1 MAHQTIAKY
10 STPSGITLEVMV
22 QIIEPYIEDCGEEP
36 RICQRAVSSSRAK
49 CSAEIVLRDE
59 HGEDQFLCRTH
70 AAQELRTNLDLLA
83 RAVIEI
89 SLIAKRP
96 L

>member
-1 MAHQTIAKY
+1 VI
-10 STPSGITLEVMV
+10 V

-36 RICQRAVSSSRAK
+36 RICQRAVFSPHAK

-59 HGEDQFLCRTH
+59 HREDQYLCRIH
-70 AAQELRTNLDLLA
+70 AAQELKTNLDLLA
-83 RAVIEI
+83 RAVIQI
-89 SLIAKRP
+89 ALMAKRP